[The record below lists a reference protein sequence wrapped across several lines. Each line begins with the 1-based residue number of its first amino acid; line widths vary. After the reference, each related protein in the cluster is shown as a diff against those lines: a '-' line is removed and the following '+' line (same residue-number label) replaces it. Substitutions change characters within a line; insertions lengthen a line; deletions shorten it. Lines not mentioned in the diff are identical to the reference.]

1 MPAVTYNYVAFL
13 GGAHQRQPT
22 RLGPSGFNVL
32 QSNSG
37 GSPTSGTF
45 AAPSPPK
52 TISIGAPP
60 DQETFEFSFMTVSGG
75 SLTLGDPPVGLTSLD
90 SSKPPPPTFIGITP
104 INVVVVYVAT
114 GGGNG
119 NGTGATIDEFDQ
131 TTGQLINDTFVTVT
145 PDPDGTLTASGN
157 VEGFVATMNAEEIVA
172 LPTTSPT
179 EVTFINWVKLGPPAV
194 VSASPTLAVGGA
206 QSVLALAFYQAPPVG
221 TIAGNVSEEVGGTLQ
236 ILQAFHVH
244 VSPVSGT
251 TMFRPGGNY
260 IVTNLPP
267 GPATIVVSAAFTTS
281 ATKTVTVR
289 AGQTITENFVLTKLA

>member
-1 MPAVTYNYVAFL
+1 MPAVTYNYVTFRA
-13 GGAHQRQPT
+13 GSHQRQPT
-22 RLGPSGFNVL
+22 RTGPGGFTVL

-52 TISIGAPP
+52 TISIVAPP
-60 DQETFEFSFMTVSGG
+60 ETFDFSFMTVSGG
-75 SLTLGDPPVGLTSLD
+75 SQTLGGPPVGLTSFD
-90 SSKPPPPTFIGITP
+90 SSNPPPPVFVGNTP

-114 GGGNG
+114 GGGSTG

-145 PDPDGTLTASGN
+145 PDPDGTLAASGN

-179 EVTFINWVKLGPPAV
+179 GVDFVDWVKLGPPAER
-194 VSASPTLAVGGA
+194 SASPTLAVGSA

-221 TIAGNVSEEVGGTLQ
+221 TIAGNVSEEVGGTLR
-236 ILQAFHVH
+236 ILEVAFHVQ
-244 VSPVSGT
+244 VSPSSGT
-251 TMFRPGGNY
+251 TIFHPGGNY

-267 GPATIVVSAAFTTS
+267 GPATIVVSAAFRTS

-289 AGQTITENFVLTKLA
+289 AGETITENFVLTRL